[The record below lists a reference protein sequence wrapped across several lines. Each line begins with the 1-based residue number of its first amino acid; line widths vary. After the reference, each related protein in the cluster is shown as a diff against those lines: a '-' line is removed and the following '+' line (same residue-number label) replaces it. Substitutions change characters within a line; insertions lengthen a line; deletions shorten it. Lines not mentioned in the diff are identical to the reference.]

1 MKQWPLAGLGRPLRA
16 LWSGA
21 LLSVFLSACGNG
33 SLARKPGPERGDAA
47 PFDHAS
53 VHVVGRVKQH
63 RDAVEYSWPGIY
75 FEGRFSGSAIGL
87 KFADSSSHFNIEIDG
102 QHKEVISE
110 PGHRTVWVQGLGAGE
125 HRIKVFKRNES
136 AHASGR
142 FFGFELRPGDK
153 LLLAPKPRADQMVFV
168 GDSLT
173 LGYGNASTKREC
185 TDAEVS
191 ASTNSALSFAAL
203 TAKHYEAELQLN
215 AYAGLGLVRNYGD
228 GFPGTDYRTYANR
241 AIVHDPL
248 SAWVKPEH
256 WNPSVVVVTLGGP
269 DFASIDDS
277 RRWTMATLAP
287 KFEAAYVDFLSELRG
302 QYGSQALFVLGIPE
316 TGDPRLR
323 HSVREVMARHK
334 RAGYSRI
341 DAFGI
346 DMAALDLRGCHWH
359 ASVQD
364 HRVISKWL
372 IEVIDRWRRRGPSQA
387 GPPLGSKLGP
397 MLVGR

>member
-1 MKQWPLAGLGRPLRA
+1 MKQWQLASPGRAFHA
-16 LWSGA
+16 LLSGA

-33 SLARKPGPERGDAA
+33 SLARKPEADRPGPE
-47 PFDHAS
+47 PFDHAAI
-53 VHVVGRVKQH
+53 HVVGRVKPH
-63 RDAVEYSWPGIY
+63 RDAVEYSWPGIS

-110 PGHRTVWVQGLGAGE
+110 PGNRTVWVQGLGAGE

-136 AHASGR
+136 THASGR
-142 FFGFELRPGDK
+142 FFGFEVRPGDK
-153 LLLAPKPRADQMVFV
+153 LLPAPKPRADQMVFI

-173 LGYGNASTKREC
+173 LGYGNSAIKREC

-191 ASTNSALSFAAL
+191 ASTNSALSFAGL
-203 TAKHYEAELQLN
+203 TAEHYGAELHLN
-215 AYAGLGLVRNYGD
+215 AYAGLGLVRNYAD

-248 SAWVKPEH
+248 SVWVKPEH

-269 DFASIDDS
+269 DFAAIDAS
-277 RRWTMATLAP
+277 QRWNMATLAP
-287 KFEAAYVDFLSELRG
+287 KFEEAYVDFLGALRS
-302 QYGSQALFVLGIPE
+302 QYGSHALFVLGVPE

-323 HSVREVMARHK
+323 DRVREVIAHHK

-346 DMAALDLRGCHWH
+346 DMAALDVQGCHWH
-359 ASVQD
+359 ASLQD
-364 HRVISKWL
+364 HRAISKWL
-372 IEVIDRWRRRGPSQA
+372 IKVIDRWRLKGPN
-387 GPPLGSKLGP
+387 
-397 MLVGR
+397 